1 VDLLVLAVAL
11 GAVVVPAARGSWRR
25 LIDTPIRWP
34 VLLPVA
40 VAAQVGASW
49 WEPDRS
55 ATVQRGI
62 AFALLLV
69 SFALVMTWCV
79 RNRHLRALLLVL
91 VGVGA
96 NALVVAVN
104 GGMPV
109 RLPDDASAA
118 SIAALEES
126 VEHHLERDDDH
137 LMPLADVIVLPR
149 PLNRS
154 ISAGDVLILV
164 GVAGALVEASR
175 WDRTPAGT
183 TRAPGGEAQPA
194 RPTGATDDRT
204 SSSSADRT
212 AGS

>member
-11 GAVVVPAARGSWRR
+11 GALVVPAARGSWRR
-25 LIDTPIRWP
+25 LLDTPIRWP
-34 VLLPVA
+34 ALLPVA

-49 WEPDRS
+49 WQPERS
-55 ATVQRGI
+55 ATVQRGV
-62 AFALLLV
+62 AFGLLLL
-69 SFALVMTWCV
+69 SFALVMTWCA
-79 RNRHLRALLLVL
+79 RNLHLRALALVL

-109 RLPDDASAA
+109 RLPDDASAS
-118 SIAALEES
+118 SIEALEDS

-137 LMPLADVIVLPR
+137 LIPLSDVIVLPR

-154 ISAGDVLILV
+154 ISVGDVLILV

-175 WDRTPAGT
+175 SD
-183 TRAPGGEAQPA
+183 RAPRGSGVRAAGAQP
-194 RPTGATDDRT
+194 RPTAADAEERT
-204 SSSSADRT
+204 SSSSADST
-212 AGS
+212 SGS